1 MPQLKIIVLA
11 HPAVWADYVKDVK
24 GIETKVT
31 NLIEMGSKS
40 KSWIN
45 IDGELGK
52 RQGIYKLEPLKDS
65 RFVAKIVYERE
76 IKEEYQ
82 SVEGILSEDNC
93 LPEEYKVPTPVPTAS
108 KATLFFDLKEGICY
122 VYTDTMSPPL
132 ETIGSI
138 LSDFG
143 SDCSLPSSELRHFA
157 WKEEL
162 VTTITRIAVDEG
174 FNPYK
179 VRADLETVKVT
190 AEGVFSDNEDWERI
204 RNSIDLGRWKTVAF
218 VKSREGKHFVFGMS
232 KQRRKQLTMPYLS
245 NLNNEELFEEI
256 LNMRHLIEKALGCDV
271 RQYCFPEK
279 ITPITHFLNNT
290 SSSSRKN
297 RD

>member
-11 HPAVWADYVKDVK
+11 HPAVWTDSVEDVK
-24 GIETKVT
+24 SIERKIA
-31 NLIEMGSKS
+31 NLIEKGAKS

-52 RQGIYKLEPLKDS
+52 REGIYKLGPLKDS
-65 RFVAKIVYERE
+65 RYVAKIVYERE

-82 SVEGILSEDNC
+82 SVEEILREDNC

-132 ETIGSI
+132 ETISSI
-138 LSDFG
+138 LIDFG
-143 SDCSLPSSELRHFA
+143 ADCGLQLSELRHFA
-157 WKEEL
+157 WEEEL
-162 VTTITRIAVDEG
+162 VTTITKIAVDEG

-190 AEGVFSDNEDWERI
+190 AEGIFSDNEDWERI
-204 RNSIDLGRWKTVAF
+204 RNSIDLGRWKTIAF

-245 NLNNEELFEEI
+245 DLNNEELFEEI
-256 LNMRHLIEKALGCDV
+256 LNMRRLIEKALGCDV

-279 ITPITHFLNNT
+279 ITPITHFFKKKP
-290 SSSSRKN
+290 SSRRKGA
-297 RD
+297 